1 MRNAVRIVVR
11 NVLRNVAG
19 NVAVNVAVSV
29 WLFCFKKEIVPKKN
43 VLFLSLF

>member
-11 NVLRNVAG
+11 NVLRNVAR
-19 NVAVNVAVSV
+19 NVAVNVAVTV
-29 WLFCFKKEIVPKKN
+29 WLFCFKQAIVPKKN